1 MRLIKTGKSIMNLTE
16 EEANKLMEMT
26 HNYTD
31 MDKIPKVKAIELFDD
46 YEGSMLVMYQSE
58 FYTEQ
63 SYIFREEDIYPIK
76 GTADIP
82 AKIKIEFFINTGYL
96 KIEEQ

>member
-1 MRLIKTGKSIMNLTE
+1 MKLVKTKKSIMNLTE

-63 SYIFREEDIYPIK
+63 SYIFREDDIYPMK
-76 GTADIP
+76 GSADIA
-82 AKIKIEFFINTGYL
+82 AKIKIEFLINAGYL
-96 KIEEQ
+96 KIEE

>member
-1 MRLIKTGKSIMNLTE
+1 MRLIKTGKSIMNITE

-31 MDKIPKVKAIELFDD
+31 VDKIPKVKAIELFDD
-46 YEGSMLVMYQSE
+46 FEGSMLVMYQSE

-63 SYIFREEDIYPIK
+63 SYVFREYDIYPMK
-76 GTADIP
+76 KSADIT
-82 AKIKIEFFINTGYL
+82 AKIKIEFLINAGYL
-96 KIEEQ
+96 KIEE

>member
-1 MRLIKTGKSIMNLTE
+1 MRLIKTGKSIMNITE

-31 MDKIPKVKAIELFDD
+31 VDKIPKVKAIELFDD
-46 YEGSMLVMYQSE
+46 FEGSMLVIYQSE

-63 SYIFREEDIYPIK
+63 SYIFREDDIYPMK
-76 GTADIP
+76 GSADIA
-82 AKIKIEFFINTGYL
+82 AKIKIEFLINAGYL
-96 KIEEQ
+96 KIEE

>member
-1 MRLIKTGKSIMNLTE
+1 MRLIKTGKSIMNITE

-31 MDKIPKVKAIELFDD
+31 VDKIPKVKAIELFDD
-46 YEGSMLVMYQSE
+46 FEGSMLVMYQSE

-63 SYIFREEDIYPIK
+63 SYVFREDDIYPMK
-76 GTADIP
+76 GSADIV
-82 AKIKIEFFINTGYL
+82 AKIKIEFLINAGYL
-96 KIEEQ
+96 KIVE

>member
-63 SYIFREEDIYPIK
+63 SYIFREDDIYPMK
-76 GTADIP
+76 GSADIA
-82 AKIKIEFFINTGYL
+82 AKIKIEFLINAGYL
-96 KIEEQ
+96 KIEE

>member
-1 MRLIKTGKSIMNLTE
+1 MRLIKTGKSIMNITE

-31 MDKIPKVKAIELFDD
+31 VDKIPKIKAIELFDD

-63 SYIFREEDIYPIK
+63 SYIFREDDIYPMK
-76 GTADIP
+76 GSADIA
-82 AKIKIEFFINTGYL
+82 AKIKIEFLINAGYL
-96 KIEEQ
+96 KIEE

>member
-1 MRLIKTGKSIMNLTE
+1 MRLVKTGKSIMKITK

-31 MDKIPKVKAIELFDD
+31 VDKIPKVKSIELFDD
-46 YEGSMLVMYQSE
+46 FEGSMLVMYQSE

-63 SYIFREEDIYPIK
+63 SYVFREDDIYPIK
-76 GTADIP
+76 GTGDIV
-82 AKIKIEFFINTGYL
+82 AKIKIEFLVNDGYL
-96 KIEEQ
+96 KISE

>member
-1 MRLIKTGKSIMNLTE
+1 MRLIKTGKSIMNITE

-31 MDKIPKVKAIELFDD
+31 VDKIPKVKAIELFDD
-46 YEGSMLVMYQSE
+46 FEGSMLVMYQSE

-63 SYIFREEDIYPIK
+63 SYVFREDDIYPMK
-76 GTADIP
+76 GSGDIA
-82 AKIKIEFFINTGYL
+82 AKIKIEFLINAGYL
-96 KIEEQ
+96 KIEE

>member
-16 EEANKLMEMT
+16 EEANRLMEMV

-31 MDKIPKVKAIELFDD
+31 ADKIPKVKSIELFDD
-46 YEGSMLVMYQSE
+46 FEGSMLVMYQSE

-63 SYIFREEDIYPIK
+63 SYIFREDDIYPVK
-76 GTADIP
+76 GTGDIA
-82 AKIKIEFFINTGYL
+82 AKIKIEFLINARYL
-96 KIEEQ
+96 KIEE

>member
-1 MRLIKTGKSIMNLTE
+1 MRLIKTGKSIMNITE

-31 MDKIPKVKAIELFDD
+31 VDKIPKVKAIELFDD
-46 YEGSMLVMYQSE
+46 FEGSMLVMYQSE

-63 SYIFREEDIYPIK
+63 SYVFREDDIYPMK
-76 GTADIP
+76 GSADIV
-82 AKIKIEFFINTGYL
+82 AKIKTEFLINAGYL
-96 KIEEQ
+96 KLEE

>member
-31 MDKIPKVKAIELFDD
+31 VDKIPKIKAIELFDD

-63 SYIFREEDIYPIK
+63 SYIFREDDIYPMK
-76 GTADIP
+76 GSADIA
-82 AKIKIEFFINTGYL
+82 AKIKIEFLINAGYL
-96 KIEEQ
+96 KIEE

>member
-1 MRLIKTGKSIMNLTE
+1 MKLVKTKKSIMNLTE

-31 MDKIPKVKAIELFDD
+31 VDKIPKIKAIELFDD

-63 SYIFREEDIYPIK
+63 SYIFREDDIYPMK
-76 GTADIP
+76 GSADIA
-82 AKIKIEFFINTGYL
+82 AKIKIEFLINAGYL
-96 KIEEQ
+96 KIEE

>member
-16 EEANKLMEMT
+16 EEANKLMEMV

-31 MDKIPKVKAIELFDD
+31 ADKMPKVKSIELFDD
-46 YEGSMLVMYQSE
+46 FEGSMLVMYRSE

-63 SYIFREEDIYPIK
+63 SYIFREDNIYPVK
-76 GTADIP
+76 GSGDIA
-82 AKIKIEFFINTGYL
+82 AKIKIEFLINAGYL
-96 KIEEQ
+96 KIEE

>member
-76 GTADIP
+76 GSADI
-82 AKIKIEFFINTGYL
+82 ASKIKIEFLINHGYL
-96 KIEEQ
+96 KIDE

>member
-1 MRLIKTGKSIMNLTE
+1 MRLVKTGKSIMNITE

-31 MDKIPKVKAIELFDD
+31 VDKIPKVKAIELFDD

-63 SYIFREEDIYPIK
+63 SYVFREDDIYPIK
-76 GTADIP
+76 GSADIA
-82 AKIKIEFFINTGYL
+82 AKIKMEFLINAGYL
-96 KIEEQ
+96 KIEE

>member
-16 EEANKLMEMT
+16 EEANRLMEMV

-31 MDKIPKVKAIELFDD
+31 VDKIPKVKSIELFDD
-46 YEGSMLVMYQSE
+46 FEGSMLVMYQSE

-63 SYIFREEDIYPIK
+63 TYVFREDDIYPIK
-76 GTADIP
+76 ESGEIA
-82 AKIKIEFFINTGYL
+82 AKIKIEFLLNAGYL
-96 KIEEQ
+96 KILE

>member
-16 EEANKLMEMT
+16 EEVNRLIEMV

-31 MDKIPKVKAIELFDD
+31 TDKIPKIKSIELFDD
-46 YEGSMLVMYQSE
+46 FEGSMLVMYQSE

-63 SYIFREEDIYPIK
+63 SYIFREDDVYPIK
-76 GTADIP
+76 GSSDIA
-82 AKIKIEFFINTGYL
+82 AKIKIEFLINAGYL
-96 KIEEQ
+96 KIEE

>member
-31 MDKIPKVKAIELFDD
+31 VDKIPKIKAIELFDD
-46 YEGSMLVMYQSE
+46 YEGSMLVMYQSG

-63 SYIFREEDIYPIK
+63 SYIFREDDIYPIK
-76 GTADIP
+76 ESADIA
-82 AKIKIEFFINTGYL
+82 AKIKIEFLINAGYL
-96 KIEEQ
+96 KIEE